1 MVVGVWHGVSS
12 QGAAVVLSF
21 LFFFPFFLFRI
32 FREQDAPSPRPSH
45 HHTNAFTLQVSDFAE
60 EKETKLDEAQLKE
73 IVSSIGQSTA
83 KEVAAKASITAQLLW
98 TVPKCS
104 PLNAS

>member
-1 MVVGVWHGVSS
+1 MCGMGCQVKVLPSS
-12 QGAAVVLSF
+12 SLSF
-21 LFFFPFFLFRI
+21 SSSLFFLFRI
-32 FREQDAPSPRPSH
+32 FREQDAPSPRPGH